1 MRILGTLFALW
12 AAASVVTAPA
22 ASADEKTVVV
32 ELFTSQGCSSC
43 PPADALLAELDK
55 SADVIALALH
65 VDYWDYI
72 GWKDSFADPEN
83 TERQRGYARAA
94 KARSIFTPQMVIG
107 GVDHVIGYKPM
118 DVANTVQK
126 HRAAPDGATVSARL
140 NGDTVIIRLSPGDAR
155 GAMVVSLV
163 GYVPKETVKIK
174 RGENA
179 GKTITYTNTVREF
192 VSLGTWDGRAQK
204 DLRHPKPAGE
214 AAVVLVQKAS
224 HGPMV
229 AAARVE

>member
-12 AAASVVTAPA
+12 AAATVAAAPT
-22 ASADEKTVVV
+22 ASANEKTVVV

-43 PPADALLAELDK
+43 PPADALLSELDK

-72 GWKDSFADPEN
+72 GWKDSFADPGN

-94 KARSIFTPQMVIG
+94 KARSIYTPQMVIG

-126 HRAAPDGATVSARL
+126 HRAAPDGARVSAER
-140 NGDTVIIRLSPGDAR
+140 NGDAIVIRLSPGTTR
-155 GAMVVSLV
+155 GTMTVSLV

-192 VSLGTWDGRAQK
+192 VRLGEWDGRATK
-204 DLRHPKPAGE
+204 SIRHPRPEGE

-229 AAARVE
+229 AAARVR

>member
-1 MRILGTLFALW
+1 MRIPGTLLALW
-12 AAASVVTAPA
+12 AAAFMVAAPA
-22 ASADEKTVVV
+22 ASADQKTVVV

-72 GWKDSFADPEN
+72 GWKDSFADPVY

-94 KARSIFTPQMVIG
+94 KARSIYTPQMVIG

-126 HRAAPDGATVSARL
+126 HRAAPDGAEVSARL
-140 NGDTVIIRLSPGDAR
+140 SGDMVAIRLVPGATK
-155 GAMVVSLV
+155 ASMTVTLI

-179 GKTITYTNTVREF
+179 GRTITYTNTVRDL
-192 VSLGTWDGRAQK
+192 VPLGKWDGRSEK
-204 DLRHPKPAGE
+204 SLRVPKPAGE
-214 AAVVLVQKAS
+214 AAVVVVQRAS